1 MNTLNDG
8 GLNNQVTKPP
18 INSEQATTLIVELA
32 KQLVN
37 RVIEIRGNNKPP
49 FLPVEYARL
58 KGIKNIIK
66 ADLGKTSGL
75 LLRFHDGPV
84 IKINQN
90 QSLTRQNFSCA
101 HEIGHILFSELKLE
115 NYISGIEHRTFNPQ
129 AKMKVRADARERL
142 CDAAATELLMP
153 EAIYQKYLSSFG
165 VTIHAVERLS
175 DIFQVSLRAAVRR
188 IAEVSIEPC
197 IALVWQPLQK
207 TNMLQLVQCTGPERK
222 PIYSPVH
229 TKIRYPSVLHKA
241 LEQNRQEKCYKSF
254 KIGTG
259 IKRLPM
265 ESKGF
270 GRDEYRCVV
279 SLAFLDR

>member
-8 GLNNQVTKPP
+8 GLKNQVTMPP
-18 INSEQATTLIVELA
+18 INLEQATTLIIEHA

-37 RVIEIRGNNKPP
+37 RVIESRGNNKPP
-49 FLPVEYARL
+49 FSPTEYAKL
-58 KGIKNIIK
+58 KGIKSIVR
-66 ADLGKTSGL
+66 ADLGKASGL

-84 IKINQN
+84 IKVNKNQN
-90 QSLTRQNFSCA
+90 LARQNFSCA
-101 HEIGHILFSELKLE
+101 HEIGHILFSELRLE
-115 NYISGIEHRTFNPQ
+115 KYISSIEHRTFNPQ

-142 CDAAATELLMP
+142 CDAVATELLMP
-153 EAIYQKYLSSFG
+153 ESIYQKYLSSFG

-175 DIFQVSLRAAVRR
+175 NIFQVSLRAAIRR

-197 IALVWQPLQK
+197 IALIWQPLLK
-207 TNMLQLVQCTGPERK
+207 TNILQLVQCNGPERK

-229 TKIRYPSVLHKA
+229 TKVKYPSVLHKA
-241 LEQNRQEKCYKSF
+241 LEQNSQVKCYKSF
-254 KIGTG
+254 KIGTE

-279 SLAFLDR
+279 SLAFTNR